1 MTEKRLRPAKTI
13 STEVLDSLSMKVCSK
28 IESAA
33 SESMACAAK
42 IDFAAAEHI
51 AACSYYILHIQ
62 QEFRDYCRII
72 SGNYSV
78 EKELCDICEG
88 TRLFSDAVRRILNS
102 KGIVFVSEIPKEP
115 VYALINRK
123 EIRQALSAIVLNS
136 IEHLSPGGKIT
147 LHVEETVRIVK
158 ISVHDNGSGMD
169 EETLAHCMEPLFSGR
184 MASGNRQP
192 LGLGL
197 TLARYYVQDCGGRIK
212 IKSFDKKA
220 TKVEII
226 FPKPKELPAGE
237 VHSAP
242 KPLAGY
248 DDTEMR
254 IAFAPILWE

>member
-28 IESAA
+28 IENAA

-42 IDFAAAEHI
+42 IDSGAAERI
-51 AACSYYILHIQ
+51 SECSYYILHIQ

-88 TRLFSDAVRRILNS
+88 VKFFSDAARPILNN
-102 KGIVFVSEIPKEP
+102 KGIMLVSEAPQNP
-115 VYALINRK
+115 MYAFINRK
-123 EIRQALSAIVLNS
+123 AIRQALSAIVLNS
-136 IEHLSPGGKIT
+136 AEHSKPGGKIEIK
-147 LHVEETVRIVK
+147 LEETARTIK

-169 EETLAHCMEPLFSGR
+169 EETLAHCMEPLFSGK

-212 IKSFDKKA
+212 IKSFEKKA
-220 TKVEII
+220 TRVEII
-226 FPKPKELPAGE
+226 LPKPKELPTGE

-242 KPLAGY
+242 RPLAGY

-254 IAFAPILWE
+254 IAFAPIL

>member
-13 STEVLDSLSMKVCSK
+13 STEALALLSAKVCSK

-33 SESMACAAK
+33 SESLACASK
-42 IDFAAAEHI
+42 IDADSAERI
-51 AACSYYILHIQ
+51 SACSYYILHIQ

-72 SGNYSV
+72 SGNYST

-88 TRLFSDAVRRILNS
+88 TRLFSDAVRRILSS
-102 KGIVFVSEIPKEP
+102 KEIMFVSEIPEKP
-115 VYALINRK
+115 AYAFINRK
-123 EIRQALSAIVLNS
+123 AIQQALSAIVLNS
-136 IEHLSPGGKIT
+136 IEHLGPDGKIT
-147 LHVEETVRIVK
+147 LNVEETARTIKV
-158 ISVHDNGSGMD
+158 SVHDNGSGMD

-220 TKVEII
+220 TKVEVI
-226 FPKPKELPAGE
+226 FPKPKGLSASE

-248 DDTEMR
+248 DDVEMR
-254 IAFAPILWE
+254 IAFAPVLCE